1 MAKEYLPYTFP
12 KLNGS
17 TKYKQWARDMSFALS
32 EAELLGY
39 ITGDRIKPEIMIPT
53 DKDDDVRIR
62 EIRQNSLDLMEFKE
76 KEQRVVGK
84 IGRMCSKDVQSEFLF
99 ILGNITI
106 IVPQK
111 LWKHLAACYTL

>member
-1 MAKEYLPYTFP
+1 MAKEDLPHNFP

-17 TKYKQWARDMSFALS
+17 TNYKQWARDMSFALS

-62 EIRQNSLDLMEFKE
+62 EIRQNSLDLMDLRRKNKE
-76 KEQRVVGK
+76 
-84 IGRMCSKDVQSEFLF
+84 
-99 ILGNITI
+99 
-106 IVPQK
+106 
-111 LWKHLAACYTL
+111 W